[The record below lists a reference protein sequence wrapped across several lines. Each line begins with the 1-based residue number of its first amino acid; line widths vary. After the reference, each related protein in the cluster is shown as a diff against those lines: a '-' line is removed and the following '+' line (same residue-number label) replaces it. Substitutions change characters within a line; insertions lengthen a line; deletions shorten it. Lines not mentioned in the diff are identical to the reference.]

1 MALTKVEREQ
11 IHDSKL
17 KLQSV
22 TYALSRVDPEKIQN
36 LSDIQ
41 ECLEDA
47 NKSLSDALRKPQ
59 EEQSNKR
66 KPT

>member
-22 TYALSRVDPEKIQN
+22 AQILSKMDPEKIDN
-36 LSDIQ
+36 FPEIQ
-41 ECLEDA
+41 DCLEDA
-47 NKSLSDALRKPQ
+47 RKSLSDALRKPQ
-59 EEQSNKR
+59 EEQTNK
-66 KPT
+66 PS

>member
-1 MALTKVEREQ
+1 MALTRVEREK

-22 TYALSRVDPEKIQN
+22 AQALSRVDPENIDHF
-36 LSDIQ
+36 SDIQ

-47 NKSLSDALRKPQ
+47 SKTLTDALKKPL
-59 EEQSNKR
+59 EEQTNH
-66 KPT
+66 PQ